1 MITNITLIVGAY
13 LFGSLAAAIIL
24 CRLLG
29 LGDPREAG
37 SGNPGATNVMRL
49 HGKKAGII
57 ALLGDLLKGLI
68 PVLLARYVG
77 ASDTII
83 ALTALA
89 AFIGHLFPIF
99 FGFKGGKG
107 VATLLGVLMGTSW
120 LAGLLFVTT
129 WIIVALAFR
138 YSSLASL
145 SSALL
150 MLVYLSLLLPD
161 YSYLICFS
169 IMVILLIWRHRP
181 NIQKLLAGTESKI
194 GVRN

>member
-1 MITNITLIVGAY
+1 MITNITLIVGSY

-24 CRLLG
+24 CKILG

-77 ASDTII
+77 VNDTII

-89 AFIGHLFPIF
+89 AFIGHLFPVF
-99 FGFKGGKG
+99 FGFRGGKG
-107 VATLLGVLMGTSW
+107 VATLLGVLMATSW
-120 LAGLLFVTT
+120 QAGLLFVLT

-145 SSALL
+145 SSAML
-150 MLVYLSLLLPD
+150 MLVYVSLLLPD
-161 YSYLICFS
+161 YSYLVCFS
-169 IMVILLIWRHRP
+169 IMVMLLIWRHRP
-181 NIQKLLAGTESKI
+181 NIEKLLAGTESKI
-194 GVRN
+194 GSRS

>member
-1 MITNITLIVGAY
+1 MITNITLILGAY

-24 CRLLG
+24 CRMLG
-29 LGDPREAG
+29 LGDPRQEG

-49 HGKKAGII
+49 HGKKAGFI

-68 PVLLARYVG
+68 PVLLARYLG

-83 ALTALA
+83 AITALA

-107 VATLLGVLMGTSW
+107 VATLLGVLMATSW
-120 LAGLLFVTT
+120 GAGLLFVIT
-129 WIIVALAFR
+129 WLIVAMAFR

-145 SSALL
+145 ISALM
-150 MLVYLSLLLPD
+150 MLVYVFVLLPD

-169 IMVILLIWRHRP
+169 VMAMLLLWRHRP
-181 NIQKLLAGTESKI
+181 NIRKLLAGTESKI
-194 GVRN
+194 GARS

>member
-24 CRLLG
+24 CKMLG
-29 LGDPREAG
+29 LGDPRLEG

-68 PVLLARYVG
+68 PVLLARYLG
-77 ASDTII
+77 ANDTII

-89 AFIGHLFPIF
+89 AFIGHLFPVF

-107 VATLLGVLMGTSW
+107 VATLLGVLMATSW
-120 LAGLLFVTT
+120 VAGLLFVIT
-129 WIIVALAFR
+129 WLIVAMAFR

-145 SSALL
+145 TSALM
-150 MLVYLSLLLPD
+150 MLVYVFVLLPD
-161 YSYLICFS
+161 YSYLICFA
-169 IMVILLIWRHRP
+169 IMAMLLLWRHRP
-181 NIQKLLAGTESKI
+181 NIRKLLAGTESKI
-194 GVRN
+194 GARS